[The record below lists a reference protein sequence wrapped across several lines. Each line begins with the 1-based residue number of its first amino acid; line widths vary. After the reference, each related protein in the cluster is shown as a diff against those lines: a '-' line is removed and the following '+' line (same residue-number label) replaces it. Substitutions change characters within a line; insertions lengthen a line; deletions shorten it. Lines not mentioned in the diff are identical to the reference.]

1 MEETRDKSKQ
11 GTLEREF
18 ITNTTFHGINRIGDP
33 DKPTWLRLLWTLAVL
48 ACSGTCLWQISLRC
62 MEYFDYNINTKISV
76 VYQSPLAFP
85 AVTFCNF
92 NRYRLSQITETD
104 EKFLMYIN
112 YAQDYDYGSYT
123 DLHMESFS
131 WYGTNFDYYETFSD
145 FTGTFNY
152 TEFTLR
158 AGFQLDS
165 ETLLDCQWRGRKCYP
180 SNFTHV
186 FTSYGNCYTFNGD
199 THLLNDQPGAGS
211 GLKLLIDIQQFEY
224 AESLMNGNPEAGL
237 KILVHD
243 QSDPPLMD
251 YFGIALPP
259 GFHSFVGVRKIE
271 FDNLPPPHGRCN
283 RSKILNYYQPYTL
296 SGCFLECRLKYIIQ
310 SCHCKPVRYP
320 GNFPVCSPYVRA
332 TCVSQVLRDLISG
345 SNGSC
350 DCTVPCHYEEFQTSV
365 SYATYP
371 SRSVAADTLSK
382 YGFDDEYQRENFV
395 LVDVY
400 YEELNFQLVNETEA
414 MTLSSLISDVGG
426 NLGLFLGASLLTIG
440 EVIDYIIYKLKSLC
454 RSERNHRQP
463 SNTQH
468 QSSISKRPSSGRS
481 NAIDDSI
488 ELGPRFYVGRQN
500 SDVMYVKPR

>member
-1 MEETRDKSKQ
+1 MEETPDKSKQ

-18 ITNTTFHGINRIGDP
+18 INNTTFHGLNRIGDP

-62 MEYFDYNINTKISV
+62 MEYFDYNINTQISV

-92 NRYRLSQITETD
+92 NRFRLSQITEAD
-104 EKFLMYIN
+104 ANFLIYIL
-112 YAQDYDYGSYT
+112 YAEDYDYGSYT
-123 DLHMESFS
+123 DLESFS
-131 WYGTNFDYYETFSD
+131 WYGSSFDYYETFANL
-145 FTGTFNY
+145 TGTFNY

-158 AGFQLDS
+158 AGFQLDN

-199 THLLNDQPGAGS
+199 TPLLNDQPGAGN
-211 GLKLLIDIQQFEY
+211 GLKLVIDIQQFEY
-224 AESLMNGNPEAGL
+224 SESDTGNPEAGL

-251 YFGIALPP
+251 SYGIALPP
-259 GFHSFVGVRKIE
+259 GFHSFVGVRKVE
-271 FDNLPPPHGRCN
+271 YDNLIPPHGKCN
-283 RSKILNYYQPYTL
+283 KSKILDYYEPYTL
-296 SGCFLECRLKYIIQ
+296 SGCFIECRLQYIIQ
-310 SCHCKPVRYP
+310 ACNCKPVRYP
-320 GNFPVCSPYVRA
+320 GNFPVCSPYEST
-332 TCVSQVLRDLISG
+332 TCVSQVLQDLTSG

-350 DCTVPCHYEEFQTSV
+350 DCTVPCHYEEFRTSV

-371 SRSVAADTLSK
+371 SVSAGVDTQSK
-382 YGFDDEYQRENFV
+382 YGVDVDYQRENLV

-400 YEELNFQLVNETEA
+400 YEELNFQLVNQTKA
-414 MTLSSLISDVGG
+414 MTLPSLISDVGG

-454 RSERNHRQP
+454 RSERNHRQS
-463 SNTQH
+463 SNTLP
-468 QSSISKRPSSGRS
+468 SSTSKRPSSRRS
-481 NAIDDSI
+481 NAIDDSM
-488 ELGPRFYVGRQN
+488 ELGPRFYIGRQN
-500 SDVMYVKPR
+500 SDVIYVKPR